1 MRLKVRLERL
11 EVKQVRAH
19 PSLVFLTPQGLRDVH
34 DRPVSPEAAENAKV
48 IVGIDP
54 RDL

>member
-1 MRLKVRLERL
+1 MSLKNRLERL
-11 EVKQVRAH
+11 EVKRTLAH
-19 PSLVFLTPQGLRDVH
+19 PSLVFLTPLGLWDVH
-34 DRPVSPEAAENAKV
+34 SQPVSPEAVGNAKV

>member
-1 MRLKVRLERL
+1 MKLKVRIERL
-11 EVKQVRAH
+11 EGERTPAH
-19 PSLVFLTPQGLRDVH
+19 PSLVFLTPQGFRDAH
-34 DRPVSPEAAENAKV
+34 DQPVSPDEAEDAKV